1 VIPIG
6 FFRGRRA
13 FGPAHRQPGND
24 QRWNV
29 GEVMNGIADER
40 DRVACVAGD
49 QFGCDQDERRY
60 HRDAQNAR
68 HPFQWQVNVR
78 MAAQAVTV
86 AMFVG
91 VGVAVVMRMVV
102 HR

>member
-1 VIPIG
+1 MIPVG
-6 FFRGRRA
+6 LFRGRRA
-13 FGPAHRQPGND
+13 FGPAHGEPGD
-24 QRWNV
+24 HERWNV

-40 DRVACVAGD
+40 DRVACVARD

-60 HRDAQNAR
+60 DRDTQNAG
-68 HPFQWQVNVR
+68 HPFQGQVNVR
-78 MAAQAVTV
+78 MPAQAVTV

-91 VGVAVVMRMVV
+91 VGVVV